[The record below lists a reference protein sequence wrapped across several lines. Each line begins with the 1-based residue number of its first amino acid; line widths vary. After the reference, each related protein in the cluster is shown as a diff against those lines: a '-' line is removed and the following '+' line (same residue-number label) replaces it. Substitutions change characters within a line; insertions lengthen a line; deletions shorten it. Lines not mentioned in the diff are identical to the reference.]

1 MTVELKPR
9 RARGVVVIAA
19 TSIAALADVLLAAHA
34 TPAVAQ
40 SAQAVELPP
49 VVVEGATLAKPKR
62 ATRKPVKPQIADADD
77 EPGPKKKASAAQ
89 RKAAAKAAIAG
100 PAKAPGADVP
110 PLPQQPTEA
119 DSTPPANAASNADD
133 PPR

>member
-49 VVVEGATLAKPKR
+49 VVVEGATLAKP
-62 ATRKPVKPQIADADD
+62 
-77 EPGPKKKASAAQ
+77 
-89 RKAAAKAAIAG
+89 
-100 PAKAPGADVP
+100 
-110 PLPQQPTEA
+110 
-119 DSTPPANAASNADD
+119 
-133 PPR
+133 